1 MLFISHKIVF
11 VWCTS
16 QHLDIHTN
24 KMLLNTVYYTSSQVS
39 FFLIYLTIPSINV
52 PQHWHPLF
60 CGLGF
65 SVRRVPLAWLLTRDG
80 SESRLSDILSQM
92 ISTNL
97 SNTALT
103 FMFSFADVS
112 KNSKPE
118 TWNKNLL
125 IIFLIKAETRGF
137 SMFWMSWVILLTFWA
152 GFYCTDILYIYIIN

>member
-1 MLFISHKIVF
+1 MF
-11 VWCTS
+11 
-16 QHLDIHTN
+16 
-24 KMLLNTVYYTSSQVS
+24 LNTVCYTSSQVCYKMVRFL
-39 FFLIYLTIPSINV
+39 FFYFTIPSINV

-112 KNSKPE
+112 KNSNPE

-125 IIFLIKAETRGF
+125 IIFLIMLKQEAFLR
-137 SMFWMSWVILLTFWA
+137 IRQA
-152 GFYCTDILYIYIIN
+152 AFYCTDISYI